1 MSTANTQFVPP
12 IFGASHEGIF
22 DETDLD
28 LDFKLLSEYL
38 FDDNIVMQQATPM
51 PIQKAGRRATN
62 TTTSKAKSG
71 GTSKATTKK
80 RTTTTTTKGGPK
92 NAISNEY
99 LGDTG
104 YDDDNFD
111 DDFSDDDILEEPDM
125 NGKSRQRVDKR
136 RERNRVLAR
145 KTRLRKKFFFESLQ
159 RQVAQLTK
167 ENEML
172 KSIATTHLKPD
183 TLKDLLNDSAELP
196 PCVISSTQHANN
208 ILEQADF
215 KLMGAIRNAQ
225 RSFCITDPSL
235 PDNPIV
241 FASPGFLELT
251 GYTMEQVL
259 GKNCRF
265 LQGPRTDPGQIG
277 MIRQGLADG
286 KDVSV
291 CFINYKAD
299 GTEFYNQ
306 LFIAGL
312 RDSNHNLVNYV
323 GVIAELNKRSPS
335 EEALLDESLGRPAK
349 KGRPKLKD
357 KEDKDKKNNS
367 GLLPMPPSVPSEI
380 RQVQQQQFFDSH
392 GNTSLTIP
400 KFTGIHSTAAKMSI
414 MNNQSLG
421 LNVTADSNYKQY
433 NSMQHYDMQDTVPE
447 LNFPDVDFN
456 EISDPSW
463 AQS

>member
-1 MSTANTQFVPP
+1 
-12 IFGASHEGIF
+12 
-22 DETDLD
+22 
-28 LDFKLLSEYL
+28 
-38 FDDNIVMQQATPM
+38 
-51 PIQKAGRRATN
+51 
-62 TTTSKAKSG
+62 
-71 GTSKATTKK
+71 
-80 RTTTTTTKGGPK
+80 
-92 NAISNEY
+92 
-99 LGDTG
+99 
-104 YDDDNFD
+104 
-111 DDFSDDDILEEPDM
+111 
-125 NGKSRQRVDKR
+125 
-136 RERNRVLAR
+136 
-145 KTRLRKKFFFESLQ
+145 
-159 RQVAQLTK
+159 
-167 ENEML
+167 ML
-172 KSIATTHLKPD
+172 KSIATTHLKAD
-183 TLKDLLNDSAELP
+183 TLKDLLSDSAELP
-196 PCVISSTQHANN
+196 PCVISSTQHANS
-208 ILEQADF
+208 ILEKADF

-277 MIRQGLADG
+277 LIRQGLMEG

-312 RDSNHNLVNYV
+312 RDSNQNLVNYV
-323 GVIAELNKRSPS
+323 GVLAELKKRSPS

-349 KGRPKLKD
+349 KGRPRLKD
-357 KEDKDKKNNS
+357 KEDKNKS
-367 GLLPMPPSVPSEI
+367 HTSHLLPMPPSVPSEV
-380 RQVQQQQFFDSH
+380 RKLQQQEFFRIH
-392 GNTSLTIP
+392 GNTSLMIP
-400 KFTGIHSTAAKMSI
+400 KFTGIHSNDLKMS
-414 MNNQSLG
+414 MMNQSMYVDTTG
-421 LNVTADSNYKQY
+421 NNNKNKNLNPPEAL
-433 NSMQHYDMQDTVPE
+433 DTVPE